1 MSAVALCTISQEHCT
16 GEVGGSRKGREI
28 RKCWV
33 TREGTTLTKKPP
45 PFRLASLLHRKPQTF
60 PAPTHQRKSHTLSGQ
75 TEPRNRK
82 SRKHRKSGVARKGQ
96 HWRVLGY
103 LARAG
108 GIGRAALPARAGT
121 GEAEV
126 PFGRLLRRVLA
137 RAVVVGN
144 AVSFSPGRDGQTEWR
159 WGDR

>member
-82 SRKHRKSGVARKGQ
+82 SRKHRKSGVARKSTALAGFRVSRKGRRYRKSGVSRQ
-96 HWRVLGY
+96 SRHWRARGSVWPVIASGAREGGGCRKCGLL

-108 GIGRAALPARAGT
+108 RPNGM
-121 GEAEV
+121 EV
-126 PFGRLLRRVLA
+126 G
-137 RAVVVGN
+137 
-144 AVSFSPGRDGQTEWR
+144 
-159 WGDR
+159 